1 LYPLKF
7 DFSLPTCI
15 YSAYCEKPLDSYL
28 KSKDSFLN
36 SNKNEGLYDLSKV
49 LGRSVDKYIVGRIK
63 SNFKGLKMRV
73 TKKQKEICE
82 RIISEVVFNGSYR
95 VKNATEHNLVLK
107 IMREEPTA
115 LRVSK
120 KKNYGRIDTVVVG
133 GQS

>member
-1 LYPLKF
+1 M
-7 DFSLPTCI
+7 
-15 YSAYCEKPLDSYL
+15 
-28 KSKDSFLN
+28 N
-36 SNKNEGLYDLSKV
+36 SNKNDGLYDLSKV

-82 RIISEVVFNGSYR
+82 RIIYEVVFIGSYR